1 MVRQDGLG
9 LADRADEVTRQP
21 HQGNTQAGE
30 NRQQTHAG
38 PRSRADQPGEG
49 DHPADLA
56 NRDLRVQDLRVLHPH
71 AGASELGGLPF
82 IPLDKPGQGR

>member
-1 MVRQDGLG
+1 MVWQDALG
-9 LADRADEVTRQP
+9 LADRADEVTCQP
-21 HQGNTQAGE
+21 DEGDAQTAEKH
-30 NRQQTHAG
+30 QQTHPG

-56 NRDLRVQDLRVLHPH
+56 NRDLRVLHPH

-82 IPLDKPGQGR
+82 VPLDKPGQGR